1 MTDTVLFQAF
11 VYLCAAVVCV
21 PIAKK
26 AGLGA
31 VLGYLVA
38 GVLIGPHVA
47 GLVGK
52 EGHHVMH
59 FAEFG
64 VVMMLFIVGLELQ
77 PQLLWK
83 LRRPIV
89 GLGGLQVVVTTA
101 LVSGAGLAL
110 GLDWKVALAVGM
122 ILSMS
127 STAIVLSTLAERNL
141 LKTSGGQSSFS
152 VLLFQDIAVIPIL
165 AIFPLLGVAEVM
177 GAGGG
182 DGGGGH
188 GGGGSDRAA
197 WMTGLLVIGAVVGVV
212 AAGRFIVRPMF
223 QFLAAVKLRESF
235 IAAALLIV
243 VATAFLMQQVGL
255 SPALG
260 TFVAG
265 VVLADSE
272 YRHELESD
280 IEPFKGL
287 LLGLFFISV
296 GAQIDFPLIG
306 AEPLTIAGIVVGT
319 MVLKLGV
326 LLALARVFELDRPAR
341 WLLAMGLAEVGEFAF
356 VLISFG
362 LQNRIYGD
370 ATAAP
375 LVAAVAI
382 SMLLTP
388 FLFLALERWVLPAV
402 TKDSADDA
410 RARPHDEIAHEESP
424 VVLAGFG
431 RFGQVVG
438 RMLRSMGV
446 RCTVLDLDPEI
457 VDVVRRLEL
466 QVYYGDASRL
476 DLMRAAGCAHAKV
489 LIVAVDDPEQA
500 LSIVETAKE
509 HFPQLQIFARAR
521 DRIQYYELKSR
532 GVTYAHRETFASA
545 YETGIEVLRALGYRG
560 HTAHRLARRWRQHE
574 ESELEEIAAMWARR
588 EERATIFARFKQAVK
603 EAERLMRDED
613 PQVFVEADAAWDNE
627 ALRVDRRDRK
637 STRLNSSH

>member
-476 DLMRAAGCAHAKV
+476 DLLIAARAERAHAFV
-489 LIVAVDDPEQA
+489 LAIDDMDA
-500 LSIVETAKE
+500 SVRTAETVRR
-509 HFPQLQIFARAR
+509 HFPQLRIFARAR
-521 DRIQYYELKSR
+521 NRQHAYRLMEL
-532 GVTYAHRETFASA
+532 GVPVVWRETFFSA
-545 YETGIEVLRALGYRG
+545 LEMARALLKGLGLPDYAADRSVEIFRE
-560 HTAHRLARRWRQHE
+560 HDENRLYSLLGDHVNERRMQMLAKKAAE
-574 ESELEEIAAMWARR
+574 ELEEL
-588 EERATIFARFKQAVK
+588 FQ
-603 EAERLMRDED
+603 
-613 PQVFVEADAAWDNE
+613 ADAA
-627 ALRVDRRDRK
+627 ADRPRDG
-637 STRLNSSH
+637 